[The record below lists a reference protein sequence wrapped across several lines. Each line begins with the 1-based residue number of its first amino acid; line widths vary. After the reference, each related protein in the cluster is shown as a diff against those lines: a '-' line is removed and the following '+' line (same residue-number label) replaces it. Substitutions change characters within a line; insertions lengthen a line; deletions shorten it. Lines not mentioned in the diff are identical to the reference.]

1 MNDFR
6 RHIIALLILLFCV
19 GSVFVGIRSA
29 LTPGDAQHTAA
40 PVEWAEYQGSDY
52 STVVYHSAPMS
63 GTSVVVPMRSTSSS
77 LFRHSQSSYSVSGS
91 SATPMSGTYTAQ
103 RLAQTSHSSSGSYGA
118 GNAASGGY
126 RMGWHTYQGASA
138 VASTYSTPVM
148 MSVSYSNHTPAFSA
162 VSAPVVSPTEYV
174 QQYAH
179 HMSAPGRRKLKTYDD
194 GTESGE
200 YDGEANSGN
209 TKIWNEEDQAWEDAP
224 AIGTERE
231 VNGVWCVWTTDGWK
245 PKYDQK
251 DPDAPI
257 GDIPWVFM
265 LLLVAGY
272 VGVVACR
279 KRKRQTLSVLLLA
292 MTALPLSAAT
302 GDSCSD
308 PIRLGKD
315 YKTRITQ
322 TGTVWYVANTIDLP
336 LSVSFTTDTPDQPE
350 VEMDFTCEQGVY
362 ADSILCSLFCPKG
375 GSGGVNIEMPHR
387 PKLGH
392 TVLEGG
398 QHCYSI
404 SMGKTYRDMLFQ
416 AGLDHDVDV
425 YIKVTYHSTGDMS
438 IAPDGTFANCMDGS
452 KFMHL
457 GDTVLVYSGDLARHV
472 IIPYVQWQND
482 SIRYIWHG
490 DQPLTL
496 ATATVC
502 DFDPRDNTNGNI
514 VDFFPD
520 LQPDDTVKVTSA
532 EMQHY
537 VSGGEFANEAGM
549 FFAKWYTQGSG
560 VLTVERVPIV
570 PPAGGAVLMQYDQAT
585 PITPSDTSAALY
597 AIPRAMN
604 TATQFISHTDHVIKM
619 WVGKSPAF
627 SATDAIAAYTFAP
640 VYDGQ
645 VLNLDSAMLHGLWQ
659 QTADNYLYLKIW
671 CTARTSVTPVR
682 WAASEC
688 ASHQSL
694 FTGQKHISRS
704 STEVFKMLYSEWR
717 GGDITIKSDKTA
729 KYNVYVADTCQ
740 VYISPTNP
748 HTVFA
753 NATLTRTKPLTITA
767 EMVASWADRVDADG
781 YLYWRFFNSS
791 SIANI
796 TITRHAPEP
805 ADPTPDLHPSA
816 DIAVRCIGAPDDA
829 GTQQV
834 EIRANRELHLKLVD
848 ALGLRINEWDA
859 WKNAEPMVLSL
870 KPGNYQLL
878 ADNADTIRISIP

>member
-40 PVEWAEYQGSDY
+40 SAEWAEYQGSDY

-63 GTSVVVPMRSTSSS
+63 GTSVVVPMRSTSNG
-77 LFRHSQSSYSVSGS
+77 LFRHSQSAYSVSGS

-126 RMGWHTYQGASA
+126 RMAGHTYQGASA
-138 VASTYSTPVM
+138 VASTTGYGYAGGT
-148 MSVSYSNHTPAFSA
+148 MSSFVSYGGRQTAMPMIAASQHSQYSLLAMAATPSG
-162 VSAPVVSPTEYV
+162 SP
-174 QQYAH
+174 
-179 HMSAPGRRKLKTYDD
+179 RRYKPQVG
-194 GTESGE
+194 GTETVWGSLQQDEEGWW
-200 YDGEANSGN
+200 YWDGEDWVKAD
-209 TKIWNEEDQAWEDAP
+209 TKIENGQVWVWNGSEWKLAPNQAS
-224 AIGTERE
+224 
-231 VNGVWCVWTTDGWK
+231 
-245 PKYDQK
+245 
-251 DPDAPI
+251 PDAPI

-279 KRKRQTLSVLLLA
+279 KRKRQTLSMLLLA

-322 TGTVWYVANTIDLP
+322 AGTVWYVANTIDLP

-392 TVLEGG
+392 TVLENG

-438 IAPDGTFANCMDGS
+438 IAPDGVFANCMDGS

-457 GDTVLVYSGDLARHV
+457 GDTVAVHFGDSARHV

-520 LQPDDTVKVTSA
+520 LRCDDTVKVTAA

-549 FFAKWYTQGSG
+549 FFAKWYTRGSG
-560 VLTVERVPIV
+560 VLTVERVPMV

-619 WVGKSPAF
+619 WVGKSPVF
-627 SATDAIAAYTFAP
+627 SAADAIATYTFAP

-645 VLNLDSAMLHGLWQ
+645 VLNLDSAMLDGLWQ
-659 QTADNYLYLKIW
+659 QTSDNYLYLKIW

-694 FTGQKHISRS
+694 FTGQKYIRRS
-704 STEVFKMLYSEWR
+704 SDEVFKMLYSEWQ
-717 GGDITIKSDKTA
+717 GGDITIESDKTA

-740 VYISPTNP
+740 VYILPTNP

-767 EMVASWADRVDADG
+767 ETVASWADRVDADG

-791 SIANI
+791 SIAYI